1 MTTIRKSEVG
11 NMACASLQQHHYLH
25 HGRRKP
31 LAVRLHQLAEQLEDA
46 GVEVW
51 RRCGYC
57 ELGEA
62 GVEKLG
68 IWNATKSGILG
79 DSSSFRN
86 HPENY
91 NRHKFRLLEKELFP
105 YISSERLNNEPGTL
119 VRHRDAIGT
128 RVIQAMSSSLNF
140 TYEIREPMDGEWGV
154 ELERGN
160 WTGIVK
166 QLQREE
172 ADICL
177 DLTVTPRRYTVIQFT
192 GAYIDQSAV
201 LLSSKPRPLP
211 EYLSLIRPFEC
222 FLILVDLRRTSV
234 RLGSST
240 SGPVDLRPGV
250 GWIRTSMSGEGGVA
264 ESPGDD
270 TRESMRESSVPGNV
284 WLAVVVSAAVWGTT
298 LWLFQKVWPLALG
311 GKMFSLNLAL
321 FYSWGVMLEDPPTR
335 PPNNLTGQV
344 V

>member
-1 MTTIRKSEVG
+1 M
-11 NMACASLQQHHYLH
+11 SLQCLTE
-25 HGRRKP
+25 G
-31 LAVRLHQLAEQLEDA
+31 AA
-46 GVEVW
+46 VEVW

-57 ELGEA
+57 EVGEA

-68 IWNATKSGILG
+68 IWNATKFGSPGH
-79 DSSSFRN
+79 SSSFRD
-86 HPENY
+86 HHENY
-91 NRHKFRLLEKELFP
+91 NRHQFHLLEKELFP
-105 YISSERLNNEPGTL
+105 YISSERLNDEPGTL

-140 TYEIREPMDGEWGV
+140 TYKIREPMDGEWGV

-160 WTGIVK
+160 WTGIVR

-201 LLSSKPRPLP
+201 LLSSKPRPFP
-211 EYLSLIRPFEC
+211 EYLSLIRPFEW
-222 FLILVDLRRTSV
+222 D
-234 RLGSST
+234 
-240 SGPVDLRPGV
+240 
-250 GWIRTSMSGEGGVA
+250 
-264 ESPGDD
+264 
-270 TRESMRESSVPGNV
+270 V
-284 WLAVVVSAAVWGTT
+284 WLAVVVIAAVWGVT

-311 GKMFSLNLAL
+311 GKMFSLNFAL
-321 FYSWGVMLEDPPTR
+321 FYSWGVMLEDTPTR

-344 V
+344 K